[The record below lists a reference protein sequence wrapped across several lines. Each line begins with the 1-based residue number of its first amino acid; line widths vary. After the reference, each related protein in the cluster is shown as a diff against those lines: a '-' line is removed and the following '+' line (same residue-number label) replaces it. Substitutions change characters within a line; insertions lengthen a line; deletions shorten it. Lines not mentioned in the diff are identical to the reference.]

1 MFFFFFFFMNREE
14 GWGNSCMPDQLAL
27 TAIVKFFFSPQL
39 FLYGP
44 LKGADAS
51 TLLPSVP
58 SQEYSASLF
67 FFYFSSLSQTV
78 TWDAELLSEKS
89 F

>member
-1 MFFFFFFFMNREE
+1 M
-14 GWGNSCMPDQLAL
+14 GKQLHARPVG
-27 TAIVKFFFSPQL
+27 TDGYSKVFFFSPQL

-78 TWDAELLSEKS
+78 TRDAELLSEKS

>member
-1 MFFFFFFFMNREE
+1 M
-14 GWGNSCMPDQLAL
+14 GKQLHARPVG
-27 TAIVKFFFSPQL
+27 TDGYSKVFFFSPQL

-67 FFYFSSLSQTV
+67 LLFLFSLSRTV

>member
-1 MFFFFFFFMNREE
+1 M
-14 GWGNSCMPDQLAL
+14 GKQLHARPVG
-27 TAIVKFFFSPQL
+27 TDGYSKVFFFSPQL

-67 FFYFSSLSQTV
+67 FLFLFSLSRTV
-78 TWDAELLSEKS
+78 TRDAELLSEKS

>member
-1 MFFFFFFFMNREE
+1 
-14 GWGNSCMPDQLAL
+14 MPDQLAL
-27 TAIVKFFFSPQL
+27 TAIVKFFFFSPQL

-67 FFYFSSLSQTV
+67 FFIS
-78 TWDAELLSEKS
+78 LLSLKLS
-89 F
+89 HGTLSCFLRSHFN

>member
-1 MFFFFFFFMNREE
+1 MNREE

-27 TAIVKFFFSPQL
+27 TAIVKFFFFSPQL

-67 FFYFSSLSQTV
+67 FFIS
-78 TWDAELLSEKS
+78 LLSLKLS
-89 F
+89 HGTLSCFLRSHFN